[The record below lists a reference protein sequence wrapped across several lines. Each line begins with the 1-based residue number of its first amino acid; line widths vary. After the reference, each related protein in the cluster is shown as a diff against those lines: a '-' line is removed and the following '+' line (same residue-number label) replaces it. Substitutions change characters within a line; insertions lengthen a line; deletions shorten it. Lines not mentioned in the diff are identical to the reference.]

1 MILKSHELRHGFL
14 TICDNLI
21 SFGHIWLMFFAFLRA
36 RSMSLPMADL
46 LLTFRLCLVFPWL
59 EASRICSMEA
69 WRYNG
74 SMLLESILIIY
85 SSFVSH
91 DDSIWFSIPDAGP
104 KLSYLVLSYL
114 VIPVRCGDFPEQF
127 KTVGDA
133 TLLDKKLRVQKRI
146 ENLSFLPFAYL
157 LIITFHF
164 SFFCTFCIF
173 SLVCF

>member
-1 MILKSHELRHGFL
+1 
-14 TICDNLI
+14 
-21 SFGHIWLMFFAFLRA
+21 
-36 RSMSLPMADL
+36 
-46 LLTFRLCLVFPWL
+46 
-59 EASRICSMEA
+59 MEA

-114 VIPVRCGDFPEQF
+114 VIPVCCGDFPGQF

-133 TLLDKKLRVQKRI
+133 TLLDKKLRVQKRSKI
-146 ENLSFLPFAYL
+146 RAFCPLP
-157 LIITFHF
+157 T
-164 SFFCTFCIF
+164 C
-173 SLVCF
+173 